1 MRVAGRHGLFPS
13 WEGLGVGSLDR
24 EISVNIS
31 RITALPTP
39 SPSQEGNNP
48 CRPVTRINKMKIPI
62 QSSLQPL
69 TRDFL
74 DFYNICAIVR
84 LSAHDEVC
92 GICGFN
98 VSIYSG

>member
-1 MRVAGRHGLFPS
+1 M
-13 WEGLGVGSLDR
+13 
-24 EISVNIS
+24 
-31 RITALPTP
+31 
-39 SPSQEGNNP
+39 
-48 CRPVTRINKMKIPI
+48 
-62 QSSLQPL
+62 
-69 TRDFL
+69 DFL